1 MLYDVIH
8 LFKLV
13 QISISKRIASCGNL
27 SYWDRL
33 KKLKL
38 LSLQRRRERYRIIH
52 VWKILNNAAPNDIE
66 MQFYHHIRHGIR
78 VNVPN
83 FNSKAQM
90 SYSSHY
96 EQSFGVKA
104 ARLWKLL
111 PQHMNEQYTLTGFK
125 EALGAFL
132 ATIPDT
138 PPTAGYTTQNTNS
151 LLDWGLAGSSRAG
164 TSDVS
169 YGGLLSGS

>member
-1 MLYDVIH
+1 MFIL
-8 LFKLV
+8 LFL
-13 QISISKRIASCGNL
+13 IMF
-27 SYWDRL
+27 
-33 KKLKL
+33 L
-38 LSLQRRRERYRIIH
+38 LLFC
-52 VWKILNNAAPNDIE
+52 AAPNDIK
-66 MQFYHHIRHGIR
+66 MQFYDHIRHGIR
-78 VNVPN
+78 VKVPN

-104 ARLWKLL
+104 ARLWNLL
-111 PQHMNEQYTLTGFK
+111 PRHVNEQSTLTGFK

-138 PPTAGYTTQNTNS
+138 LPTVGYTTPNSNS

-164 TSDVS
+164 TRDVA